1 MSYGPRRLPGTNGMR
16 VRSYAMREGSNVALQ
31 ALPRVELDPGGRYC
45 SQVYDPMWGP
55 RGDFIRHA
63 SSRGIPYLQLSEE
76 EIRREIEDSRSF

>member
-1 MSYGPRRLPGTNGMR
+1 MR

-31 ALPRVELDPGGRYC
+31 ALPRVELDPAVDTVHRCTIPCG
-45 SQVYDPMWGP
+45 GP

-76 EIRREIEDSRSF
+76 DLRREIKDSRSL